1 MSSAS
6 EHHGQAERLL
16 EQASTMLDEANL
28 HRILAEAQV
37 HATLAVAA
45 ALGADSG
52 GPEAEQPHAPGVAPA
67 LSPNPR
73 MGPRSE
79 YLGSEDAG

>member
-1 MSSAS
+1 MSSARK
-6 EHHGQAERLL
+6 HHEQAERLL
-16 EQASTMLDEANL
+16 EQANTAGMDEASL

-52 GPEAEQPHAPGVAPA
+52 GPAAAQPA
-67 LSPNPR
+67 
-73 MGPRSE
+73 
-79 YLGSEDAG
+79 AGGRTGLER